1 MTDNQVC
8 PIGPISKTR
17 LSEALSAA
25 WGRVS
30 NQLGRGVFAQR
41 MEVDPKTIQRGI
53 AGPSLPDA
61 ENLLNSLAA
70 DPNALAEVFALYG
83 LQLVPIGFD
92 AALDFEIIA
101 DTSGLLAE
109 HTEAM
114 RDGRRDHRET
124 MRIADKARPV
134 VQRFQSIIAEA
145 DRLRGAK

>member
-1 MTDNQVC
+1 MADNKVC
-8 PIGPISKTR
+8 PIVPVSKTR

-30 NQLGRGVFAQR
+30 NEMGRGTFADR
-41 MEVDPKTIQRGI
+41 MGADPKTIQRGM

-70 DPNALAEVFALYG
+70 DPTALAEVFALYG
-83 LQLVPIGFD
+83 LQVVPIGFD

-124 MRIADKARPV
+124 ISIANRARPV
-134 VQRFQSIIAEA
+134 IQKLSAIVSEA
-145 DRLRGAK
+145 DRLRGA

>member
-1 MTDNQVC
+1 MSGNQVC
-8 PIGPISKTR
+8 PIAPVSKTR
-17 LSEALSAA
+17 LSEALGAA

-41 MEVDPKTIQRGI
+41 MQVDAKTIARGI

-83 LQLVPIGFD
+83 LQVVPIGFD

-124 MRIADKARPV
+124 ISIANRARPV
-134 VQRFQSIIAEA
+134 IQKLSAIVSEA
-145 DRLRGAK
+145 DRLRGA